1 MILSVKNFNNR
12 LLTLEEII
20 SIKEESLKNVPEG
33 NLQISLIGGKPRFF
47 LAINGDKHRRYLSE
61 KDKSLICELAQKR
74 YDEMVLASAREE
86 VKLLTPLINIYQ
98 SGIAE
103 DIYNLLRP
111 ERQQL
116 IKPILM
122 PEDEFVK
129 KWLAQPYEK
138 LGFDIGAPEF
148 YTDKRLRVRSKTEIG
163 IANKYDTIGIPM
175 LYEKPIFLK
184 GWGRVWPDFTL
195 LNVRLRKEY
204 AHEHLGM
211 MDDPEYAKDNVAKI
225 HAYEKNGYFPG
236 KNLILTFETKD
247 NPFDTKIIE
256 DIAKQYLL

>member
-20 SIKEESLKNVPEG
+20 SIKEESLKDAPAG
-33 NLQISLIGGKPRFF
+33 NLQICSTDGKPRFF
-47 LAINGDKHRRYLSE
+47 LAMNGGIRRRYLSE
-61 KDKSLICELAQKR
+61 KDKPLICELAQKN
-74 YDEMVLASAREE
+74 YDEKVLAAAREE

-116 IKPILM
+116 VKPILM
-122 PEDEFVK
+122 PEDAFVK
-129 KWLAQPYEK
+129 KWLEQPYEK

-211 MDDPEYAKDNVAKI
+211 MDDPEYAKNSVAKI
-225 HAYEKNGYFPG
+225 HAYERNGYFPG

-247 NPFDTKIIE
+247 NPFDTRIIE

>member
-1 MILSVKNFNNR
+1 MN
-12 LLTLEEII
+12 
-20 SIKEESLKNVPEG
+20 
-33 NLQISLIGGKPRFF
+33 GGSR
-47 LAINGDKHRRYLSE
+47 RRYLSE
-61 KDKSLICELAQKR
+61 KDKSLICELAQKN
-74 YDEMVLASAREE
+74 YDEKVLAAAKEE
-86 VKLLTPLINIYQ
+86 LKLLTRLINKYQ

-103 DIYNLLRP
+103 DVYNKLLP
-111 ERQQL
+111 VRQQL
-116 IKPILM
+116 VKPILL

-129 KWLAQPYEK
+129 KWLEQPYEK

-148 YTDKRLRVRSKTEIG
+148 YTEKRLRVRSKSEIG
-163 IANKYDTIGIPM
+163 IANKYDSIGIPM

-211 MDDPEYAKDNVAKI
+211 MDDPEYAKDSVAKI

-236 KNLILTFETKD
+236 KNLILTFETRD